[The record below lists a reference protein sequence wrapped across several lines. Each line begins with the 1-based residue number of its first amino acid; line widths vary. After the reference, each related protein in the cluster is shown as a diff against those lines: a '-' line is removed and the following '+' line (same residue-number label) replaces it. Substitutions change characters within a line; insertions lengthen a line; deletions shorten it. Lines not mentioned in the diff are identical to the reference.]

1 MAASLADLEKL
12 FKELVM
18 GATPEA
24 TSVRRYWDGGNLSID
39 VIIPLDGEF
48 SQHIIKISIVEE
60 AINTY
65 ACHNDAQ
72 RVKTDACLTRFIYK
86 QFQAFFADHDQR
98 RQIGDGRTEWKITDA
113 NLNA

>member
-24 TSVRRYWDGGNLSID
+24 TSVRRYWDGDNLSID
-39 VIIPLDGEF
+39 VVIPLDGEF
-48 SQHIIKISIVEE
+48 SQHIIKISILEE

-65 ACHNDAQ
+65 ARHNNISADTCV
-72 RVKTDACLTRFIYK
+72 RPSISMHRGSPFGGCL
-86 QFQAFFADHDQR
+86 AAALH
-98 RQIGDGRTEWKITDA
+98 A
-113 NLNA
+113 